1 MAARLRQK
9 GEPTAEYGE
18 LKKPY
23 ELKPYL
29 HLDPLLSVCYGFVD
43 ITVDLGHFHL
53 KVVDL

>member
-23 ELKPYL
+23 LD
-29 HLDPLLSVCYGFVD
+29 LDPLLSFCYGFVD

>member
-1 MAARLRQK
+1 MAARLCQK

-23 ELKPYL
+23 LD
-29 HLDPLLSVCYGFVD
+29 LDPLLSFCYGFVD
-43 ITVDLGHFHL
+43 ITVDLGHFYL

>member
-1 MAARLRQK
+1 MAAKLCQK
-9 GEPTAEYGE
+9 GEPAAEYDE

-23 ELKPYL
+23 LD
-29 HLDPLLSVCYGFVD
+29 LDPVLSFLYGFVD

>member
-1 MAARLRQK
+1 MAARLRPK
-9 GEPTAEYGE
+9 GEPAAEYDE

-23 ELKPYL
+23 LD
-29 HLDPLLSVCYGFVD
+29 LDPLLSVCYGFVD

>member
-23 ELKPYL
+23 LD
-29 HLDPLLSVCYGFVD
+29 LDPLLSFCYRFMD
-43 ITVDLGHFHL
+43 ITIDLGHFHL

>member
-1 MAARLRQK
+1 MVDRLRQK
-9 GEPTAEYGE
+9 GELAAEYGE

-23 ELKPYL
+23 LD
-29 HLDPLLSVCYGFVD
+29 LDPLLSFCYGFVD

>member
-9 GEPTAEYGE
+9 VEPTAEYGE

-23 ELKPYL
+23 LD
-29 HLDPLLSVCYGFVD
+29 LDPLLSFCYGFVD
-43 ITVDLGHFHL
+43 ITVDLGHFYL